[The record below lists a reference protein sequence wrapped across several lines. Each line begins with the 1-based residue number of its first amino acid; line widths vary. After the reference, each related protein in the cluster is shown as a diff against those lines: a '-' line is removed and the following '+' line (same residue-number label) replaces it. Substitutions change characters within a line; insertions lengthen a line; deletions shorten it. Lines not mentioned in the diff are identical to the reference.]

1 MLPAIVAKP
10 NAFKRKAVAAL
21 IALGVALP
29 AAPALAWGQREQDV
43 LKGVVGTLLVQ
54 GAIREIKDPRQP
66 VYVQPR
72 QVYVQPEPV
81 YVEPRYERHH
91 RGVSIYGTA
100 AAQAFNSYS
109 SSERRLIQRRLSSY
123 GYYRGGIDGS
133 FGPGT
138 YSAVVA
144 YAQDEGESLRSTAS
158 AFGVYDSLIY

>member
-10 NAFKRKAVAAL
+10 NAFKRNAIAAL

-43 LKGVVGTLLVQ
+43 LKGGVGTLLVQ
-54 GAIREIKDPRQP
+54 GAIREIKDPRRP

-81 YVEPRYERHH
+81 YVEPRYERQH

-100 AAQAFNSYS
+100 AAQAFNS
-109 SSERRLIQRRLSSY
+109 
-123 GYYRGGIDGS
+123 
-133 FGPGT
+133 
-138 YSAVVA
+138 
-144 YAQDEGESLRSTAS
+144 
-158 AFGVYDSLIY
+158 

>member
-1 MLPAIVAKP
+1 MDLAPY
-10 NAFKRKAVAAL
+10 RKHRRILTASL
-21 IALGVALP
+21 
-29 AAPALAWGQREQDV
+29 
-43 LKGVVGTLLVQ
+43 VGT
-54 GAIREIKDPRQP
+54 A
-66 VYVQPR
+66 
-72 QVYVQPEPV
+72 
-81 YVEPRYERHH
+81 VEFYDFY
-91 RGVSIYGTA
+91 IYGTA